1 MPTSMANVT
10 VHESCQDGQGY
21 LGQLTKV
28 AHPTFLAPLP
38 IRLRIQGP
46 RTGCPA
52 TRASPPILRHP
63 FSVPTAATI
72 RPHRVLYSQL
82 QKLLESHGKF

>member
-38 IRLRIQGP
+38 IRPRIQGP
-46 RTGCPA
+46 RTSRPA
-52 TRASPPILRHP
+52 TRDSPPILVLKILVQKIDDGRE
-63 FSVPTAATI
+63 FSVVI
-72 RPHRVLYSQL
+72 
-82 QKLLESHGKF
+82 